1 MLATDAIPYFS
12 KDVITRPDSDG
23 VLIFQVR
30 TDEMHFV
37 SENASALL
45 ALCNGSR
52 TISEIEELVAEFQPE
67 AAKIKLKNYV
77 EQFLESLV
85 ERRILEIWS

>member
-1 MLATDAIPYFS
+1 MLATDAILYLS
-12 KDVITRPDSDG
+12 KDVITRPDSNG

-52 TISEIEELVAEFQPE
+52 TISEIEEVVAEFQPE
-67 AAKIKLKNYV
+67 ATKTKLKSYV
-77 EQFLESLV
+77 EQFVESLV